1 MSTLWDIKSTPLKK
15 SFFTLLLGSVLFSA
29 CKKADLGDELDGS
42 ILPQPIALPVPCISQ
57 TANPAGR
64 SYDTDSLQSYTCKDK
79 HCGLLP
85 LSNKNYWIYQDSV
98 FTDGV
103 FSSIQYDT
111 LRFSSNIKSLTDGLT
126 WWGSAVFVGIPS
138 VLYSN
143 DSALFALRDQLHNP
157 EMKDAKRDFFLFEG
171 DSVRYLSGFDDI
183 AANGRSLKISGTIRV
198 PAGEFND
205 YLYFEKHARNF
216 RKDQV
221 FFKPGVGVL
230 RYVQEKAPFGER
242 VIKLQH
248 IKTLIGYHIE

>member
-1 MSTLWDIKSTPLKK
+1 MSTLSGFKSTPLKK
-15 SFFTLLLGSVLFSA
+15 SFITLLLGSLLFGA
-29 CKKADLGDELDGS
+29 CQKADLGDEMDGNP
-42 ILPQPIALPVPCISQ
+42 IPQPIALPVPCISQ
-57 TANPAGR
+57 TDNPAGR
-64 SYDTDSLQSYTCKDK
+64 SYDTDSLQAYTCKDK

-103 FSSIQYDT
+103 FSTVRYDT
-111 LRFSSNIKSLTDGLT
+111 LRFNGNLKSLTDGLT
-126 WWGSAVFVGIPS
+126 WWESQVFVGIPQ
-138 VLYSN
+138 VLFSN
-143 DSALFALRDQLHNP
+143 DSALFAMKDQLYNP

-171 DSVRYLSGFDDI
+171 DSVRYLAGFDDI
-183 AANGRSLKISGTIRV
+183 AASGRSLKIRGTIRV
-198 PAGEFND
+198 PAGEFTD
-205 YLYFEKHARNF
+205 YLYFEKNARNY

-242 VIKLQH
+242 VVRLQH